1 MEKVNSSILNLPQE
15 EVSLGSGID
24 HLVGKAISAKRQEK
38 KWTIKILSSQSGI
51 SPAMI
56 SKIENGLVS
65 PSLSTLNALANA
77 LNEPL
82 MRFFQQTVDTA
93 DITYVKSGEQ
103 ITSMRNLG
111 SHKHYFK
118 LLGYHKRSD
127 IVFEPCLITLKKQE
141 KDEFPRYSDSG
152 CVFIY
157 MLEGKMIYQCND
169 EQFKMGRDDS
179 LSFDA
184 AVNYG
189 IVDILTQGVKFL
201 TVQSKK
207 LD

>member
-1 MEKVNSSILNLPQE
+1 MNSPIVNLSQDSTDQSSN
-15 EVSLGSGID
+15 ID
-24 HLVGKAISAKRQEK
+24 IVVGKAIGVRRRDK
-38 KWTIKILSSQSGI
+38 KWTIKTLSTQSGI

-65 PSLSTLNALANA
+65 PSLSTLSALASA

-82 MRFFQQTVDTA
+82 VSLFQQTVKTA
-93 DITYVKSGEQ
+93 DITYVKSGKH
-103 ITSMRNLG
+103 ITSMRNLS
-111 SHKHYFK
+111 SHKHFFK
-118 LLGYHKRSD
+118 LLGYHKRND
-127 IVFEPCLITLKKQE
+127 IFFEPCLITLKKQE
-141 KDEFPRYSDSG
+141 INEFPRYSDTG

-157 MLEGKMIYQCND
+157 MLKGKMIYQCND
-169 EQFKMGRDDS
+169 KEFQMDGDDS

-189 IVDILTQGVKFL
+189 IVDILTPKVKFL

-207 LD
+207 ID